1 MRQWEKQKFGLGSEG
16 IRHFDSP
23 IFCVLKTVFRLKIE
37 SKLAKGQGF
46 LENSLPLKFYFS
58 KFFKMIVESSQIAH
72 SIGIFILKNV
82 ITGHFLIK
90 CTYEEI

>member
-46 LENSLPLKFYFS
+46 LENSSPLKFYFS
-58 KFFKMIVESSQIAH
+58 KTFEIVEEFSQIAH
-72 SIGIFILKNV
+72 SIGNFLLKNA
-82 ITGHFLIK
+82 ITGHFFDK
-90 CTYEEI
+90 MNM